1 MISAT
6 TSLVKSLEWV
16 PYSRPELVFFGVNH
30 APVPVHAW
38 VQEHD
43 RTGGIAEW
51 FRGEVSDMLV
61 VACGVYGK
69 TADAREDNNWMC
81 HGSAFGGSSG
91 FEIAGGG
98 LNIILRSLSG

>member
-1 MISAT
+1 MISDT

-30 APVPVHAW
+30 ALVPVHAW

-69 TADAREDNNWMC
+69 TADANC
-81 HGSAFGGSSG
+81 
-91 FEIAGGG
+91 
-98 LNIILRSLSG
+98 